1 MTKQF
6 YEFHQREQP
15 ITHNSMISTSLL
27 VEQKPQISFKII
39 KEICDDLYSFVM
51 IRKLKSYMGNKPQMS
66 DINNHVKSLGF
77 SVTGKPTQ
85 KDAKVDL
92 RKTTHVLKT

>member
-1 MTKQF
+1 
-6 YEFHQREQP
+6 
-15 ITHNSMISTSLL
+15 
-27 VEQKPQISFKII
+27 
-39 KEICDDLYSFVM
+39 M